1 MIGVAN
7 STEMS
12 EVANGPSKTL
22 ECNFF
27 IIDFSLSDPDFQS
40 IERRNERESQM
51 QAQQNATYGIIS
63 SQPYPL
69 AATTSSPRTYRQRP
83 KA

>member
-7 STEMS
+7 STVMS
-12 EVANGPSKTL
+12 EVANGPSKSL

-40 IERRNERESQM
+40 IERRNERNLKCKRSKIQRM
-51 QAQQNATYGIIS
+51 VSFPA
-63 SQPYPL
+63 
-69 AATTSSPRTYRQRP
+69 SPIP
-83 KA
+83 